1 MQDKFVGD
9 VGDYGKYGLLRTLA
23 GIEPVAKPR
32 YRLGVV
38 WYLRP
43 EVKLHYLRKPEF
55 HSYDED
61 LCGVLLDIVDGQTRT
76 VREVERRREILGE
89 DAVFFTEHVPNR
101 SKRHEWLCQALEETR
116 DAKIVL
122 IDPDNGLYP
131 CEMEEKE
138 QLSTKHAYLNE
149 VRPFVQRGQTVVVY
163 QSYRRRKGDTPETE
177 VLSWRY
183 ERLVDFDLDEHP
195 RVVGTGDR
203 AFVVLPA
210 TRHVEHID
218 GRLAGLVKRWG
229 EHFKHREL

>member
-9 VGDYGKYGLLRTLA
+9 VGDFGKYGLLRTLA
-23 GIEPVAKPR
+23 GIEPKAKPG
-32 YRLGVV
+32 YRLGIV

-43 EVKLHYLRKPEF
+43 EVKLRYLRKPEF

-76 VREVERRREILGE
+76 VKEVKSREILGE
-89 DAVFFTEHVPNR
+89 DAVFFTGHVPNR
-101 SKRHEWLCQALEETR
+101 SKRREWLCRALEKTR
-116 DAKIVL
+116 DTQIVL
-122 IDPDNGLYP
+122 LDPDNGLDP
-131 CEMEEKE
+131 CEVEEKK

-177 VLSWRY
+177 VLSWRH
-183 ERLVDFDLDEHP
+183 ERLADFDLDEHP
-195 RVVGTGDR
+195 RVIGTGDR

-218 GRLAGLVKRWG
+218 RRLARFVERWG
-229 EHFKHREL
+229 KHFKHREL